1 MGCGCSSAS
10 AMAQN
15 TAYDVARTVSE
26 TVRATVL
33 PVRATKYATIES
45 TENLN
50 YDVISYDDSE
60 TVSIYYDDRSTL
72 ATLSSEEEF
81 TCIVPEELRQPEATL
96 MQPSP
101 EPIKRFVANPS
112 TMNRQLYHVPVHSIP
127 PSITVTRAD
136 GQTQP
141 YLDIHIAPSTTK
153 TPSTKQEEEVP
164 TITVTESLVQLP
176 EEATQ
181 VTQELG
187 EIKRNVKQKMS
198 QFSTTSTREEVLP
211 VISDF
216 VVSICDNS
224 IEHAKVEA
232 TSQRRFS
239 VLDLSAS
246 MINALLGAM
255 GGYSSTTIIPGC
267 ESFTEQPLWLGETER
282 YEMLDSSL
290 RSPRPVQMAC

>member
-1 MGCGCSSAS
+1 
-10 AMAQN
+10 MARN
-15 TAYDVARTVSE
+15 SAYDVARTVSE

-33 PVRATKYATIES
+33 PVRATKYATIEC
-45 TENLN
+45 TEN
-50 YDVISYDDSE
+50 ISYDVLSYNDSE

-72 ATLSSEEEF
+72 ASLSEEEF

-96 MQPSP
+96 MRPSP

-112 TMNRQLYHVPVHSIP
+112 TVNRQLYHVPVHYIP
-127 PSITVTRAD
+127 PSITITRTD
-136 GQTQP
+136 GQTHQ
-141 YLDIHIAPSTTK
+141 YLDIHIAQSTTK
-153 TPSTKQEEEVP
+153 TTKQEEEVP
-164 TITVTESLVQLP
+164 AIVLTESLVDLP

-187 EIKRNVKQKMS
+187 EIKRDVKRKMS
-198 QFSTTSTREEVLP
+198 QFSTTSTKEEVLP

-239 VLDLSAS
+239 LLDLSAS
-246 MINALLGAM
+246 MINVLLGAM
-255 GGYSSTTIIPGC
+255 GGYSSTTIIPVY

-282 YEMLDSSL
+282 FEMLDSSL

>member
-1 MGCGCSSAS
+1 
-10 AMAQN
+10 MARN
-15 TAYDVARTVSE
+15 SAYDVARTVSE

-33 PVRATKYATIES
+33 PVRATKYATIEC
-45 TENLN
+45 TENMS
-50 YDVISYDDSE
+50 YDVLSYDDSE

-72 ATLSSEEEF
+72 ASLSEEEF

-96 MQPSP
+96 MRPSP
-101 EPIKRFVANPS
+101 EPIKS
-112 TMNRQLYHVPVHSIP
+112 
-127 PSITVTRAD
+127 
-136 GQTQP
+136 GQTHQ
-141 YLDIHIAPSTTK
+141 YLDIHIAQSTTK
-153 TPSTKQEEEVP
+153 TSASSTKQEEEVP
-164 TITVTESLVQLP
+164 AIVLTESLVDLP

-187 EIKRNVKQKMS
+187 EIKRDVKRKMS
-198 QFSTTSTREEVLP
+198 QFSTTSTKEEVLP

-224 IEHAKVEA
+224 IEHAKVEV

-239 VLDLSAS
+239 LLDLSAS
-246 MINALLGAM
+246 MINVLLGTM
-255 GGYSSTTIIPGC
+255 GGYSSTTIIPAY